1 MGIFESLGIN
11 WKILLGQIVN
21 FLLVLYLL
29 KRFALK
35 PFLKILNERKEKI
48 EGGVKNAENAERK
61 IQLAGEERD
70 KILKEGREKAN
81 LILRKSEE
89 RGKGKEEEILRR
101 TEEEKMRI
109 LAEAKRL
116 GQIEVNKMKGEFSKK
131 NLELVLNLTEKI
143 LKEKVD
149 LKKDS
154 EIIKSFLSR
163 S

>member
-1 MGIFESLGIN
+1 GIN
-11 WKILLGQIVN
+11 WKILLGQIIN

-35 PFLKILNERKEKI
+35 PFLKTLTERKEKI
-48 EGGVKNAENAERK
+48 ERGIEKTAEAEKRIK
-61 IQLAGEERD
+61 VIEQGKE
-70 KILKEGREKAN
+70 KILKESREKAN

-89 RGKGKEEEILRR
+89 RGKEKEEEILKR

-154 EIIKSFLSR
+154 EIIKSFLSHF
-163 S
+163 

>member
-1 MGIFESLGIN
+1 MELFEALGIN
-11 WKILLGQIVN
+11 WKILLGQIIN

-48 EGGVKNAENAERK
+48 EKGIEKTAEAEKRIK
-61 IQLAGEERD
+61 IIEEGKE
-70 KILKEGREKAN
+70 KILKESREKAS

-89 RGKGKEEEILRR
+89 RGKEKEEEILKR

-116 GQIEVNKMKGEFSKK
+116 GQIEIDKMKGEFSKK

-163 S
+163 F

>member
-1 MGIFESLGIN
+1 
-11 WKILLGQIVN
+11 
-21 FLLVLYLL
+21 
-29 KRFALK
+29 
-35 PFLKILNERKEKI
+35 
-48 EGGVKNAENAERK
+48 
-61 IQLAGEERD
+61 
-70 KILKEGREKAN
+70 
-81 LILRKSEE
+81 
-89 RGKGKEEEILRR
+89 
-101 TEEEKMRI
+101 MRI

>member
-1 MGIFESLGIN
+1 MEIFESLGIN
-11 WKILLGQIVN
+11 WKILLGQIIN
-21 FLLVLYLL
+21 FLLILYLL

-48 EGGVKNAENAERK
+48 ERGVEKTAEAERRIK
-61 IQLAGEERD
+61 VIEEGKE
-70 KILKEGREKAN
+70 KILKESREKAS

-89 RGKGKEEEILRR
+89 RGKEKEEEILKR

-154 EIIKSFLSR
+154 EIIKSFLSHF
-163 S
+163 

>member
-1 MGIFESLGIN
+1 MEIFESLGIN
-11 WKILLGQIVN
+11 WKILLGQIIN

-29 KRFALK
+29 KRFVLK

-48 EGGVKNAENAERK
+48 ERGIEKTAEAERRIK
-61 IQLAGEERD
+61 VIEEGKE
-70 KILKEGREKAN
+70 KILKESREKAG

-89 RGKGKEEEILRR
+89 RGKEKEQEILKR

-109 LAEAKRL
+109 LAEARKL
-116 GQIEVNKMKGEFSKK
+116 GEIEINKMKGDFSKK
-131 NLELVLNLTEKI
+131 NLDLVLNLTEKI

-154 EIIKSFLSR
+154 EIIKNFLSR
-163 S
+163 F